1 MPDNKFTSWVHGSA
15 MQVEYL
21 PRITAV
27 RHTGPFVRIEGAGGQ
42 NTWVHFPIPTPS
54 TNNGTRTKAEADP
67 AGASGGVCRLLSPS
81 IAFFYMDH

>member
-27 RHTGPFVRIEGAGGQ
+27 RHTGPFVRIEGAGGPEYLGPFSHSYSHHQ
-42 NTWVHFPIPTPS
+42 QRHQ
-54 TNNGTRTKAEADP
+54 DQ
-67 AGASGGVCRLLSPS
+67 GGGGPR
-81 IAFFYMDH
+81 